1 MAVITITRE
10 MATGGR
16 KLGRLLARILDYQYV
31 DKSLFQKIAE
41 DLNVSEKTLESFERS
56 REYHISNTFARAFST
71 SYIERIVGYDK
82 SVVEE
87 EEYQK
92 SLRNLILE
100 TAREDNVVII
110 GRAAHFFLKDMKNCY
125 YIRLVAPMDWKKKYT
140 LENYKI
146 RPDRVQKFIEKR
158 DDKDILY
165 SIRSS
170 LPHLEINGPNT
181 IIGVLPDGRMIN
193 VCDSKKLRP
202 VVIGKNDDL
211 VVIKAFFN
219 DFLTV
224 NFTAAV
230 NIE

>member
-16 KLGRLLARILDYQYV
+16 KLGRLLAKRLDYHYV

-41 DLNVSEKTLESFERS
+41 DLNVSERTLESFEKS
-56 REYHISNTFARAFST
+56 REYYISNTFAKAFST

-92 SLRNLILE
+92 SLGNLILG

-110 GRAAHFFLKDMKNCY
+110 GRAAYFFLKDMKNCFH
-125 YIRLVAPMDWKKKYT
+125 IRLVAPMDWKKKYA

-146 RPDRVQKFIEKR
+146 SPDHVRKFIEKR
-158 DDKDILY
+158 DRNLQWFLR
-165 SIRSS
+165 SICGAGFDDS
-170 LPHLEINGPNT
+170 LLFHLTLNMSRIP
-181 IIGVLPDGRMIN
+181 
-193 VCDSKKLRP
+193 
-202 VVIGKNDDL
+202 
-211 VVIKAFFN
+211 
-219 DFLTV
+219 
-224 NFTAAV
+224 
-230 NIE
+230 IEKSVELIMSVANLSD

>member
-16 KLGRLLARILDYQYV
+16 KLGRLLARRLDYQYV

-41 DLNVSEKTLESFERS
+41 DLNVSERTLESFEKS
-56 REYHISNTFARAFST
+56 REYHISNTFAKVFST

-110 GRAAHFFLKDMKNCY
+110 GRAAYFFLKDMKNCY
-125 YIRLVAPMDWKKKYT
+125 HIRLVAPMDWRKKYA

-158 DDKDILY
+158 DRNLHWFRR
-165 SIRSS
+165 SICGVGFDNS
-170 LPHLEINGPNT
+170 LLFHLTLNMSRTPIE
-181 IIGVLPDGRMIN
+181 
-193 VCDSKKLRP
+193 
-202 VVIGKNDDL
+202 
-211 VVIKAFFN
+211 KAVELIMSVAN
-219 DFLTV
+219 LSG
-224 NFTAAV
+224 
-230 NIE
+230 

>member
-16 KLGRLLARILDYQYV
+16 KLGRLLAKRLDYHYV

-41 DLNVSEKTLESFERS
+41 DLNVSERTLESFERS
-56 REYHISNTFARAFST
+56 REYHISNTFAKVFST

-92 SLRNLILE
+92 SLGNLILG

-110 GRAAHFFLKDMKNCY
+110 GRAAYFFLKDMKNCFH
-125 YIRLVAPMDWKKKYT
+125 IRLVAPMDWKKKYA

-146 RPDRVQKFIEKR
+146 SPDHVRKFIEKR
-158 DDKDILY
+158 DRNLQWFRR
-165 SIRSS
+165 SICGAGFDDS
-170 LPHLEINGPNT
+170 LLFHLTLNMSRIP
-181 IIGVLPDGRMIN
+181 
-193 VCDSKKLRP
+193 
-202 VVIGKNDDL
+202 
-211 VVIKAFFN
+211 
-219 DFLTV
+219 
-224 NFTAAV
+224 
-230 NIE
+230 IEKSVELIMSVANLSD

>member
-16 KLGRLLARILDYQYV
+16 KLGRLLAKRLDYQYV

-41 DLNVSEKTLESFERS
+41 DLNVSERTLESFEKS
-56 REYHISNTFARAFST
+56 REYHISNTFSKAFST

-92 SLRNLILE
+92 SLGNLILE

-110 GRAAHFFLKDMKNCY
+110 GRAAYFFLKDMKNCY
-125 YIRLVAPMDWKKKYT
+125 HIRLVAPIDWRKKFA

-146 RPDRVQKFIEKR
+146 RSDRVQEFIEKR
-158 DDKDILY
+158 DRNLHWFRR
-165 SIRSS
+165 SICGVGFDDS
-170 LPHLEINGPNT
+170 LWFHLTLNMSRTSIE
-181 IIGVLPDGRMIN
+181 
-193 VCDSKKLRP
+193 
-202 VVIGKNDDL
+202 
-211 VVIKAFFN
+211 KAVELIMCGAN
-219 DFLTV
+219 LSG
-224 NFTAAV
+224 
-230 NIE
+230 

>member
-92 SLRNLILE
+92 SLGNLILE

-110 GRAAHFFLKDMKNCY
+110 GRAAYFFLKEMKNCY
-125 YIRLVAPMDWKKKYT
+125 YIRLVAPMDWKKKYA

-146 RPDRVQKFIEKR
+146 RPDRVHKFIEKR
-158 DDKDILY
+158 DRNLQWFRR
-165 SIRSS
+165 SICGAGFDDS
-170 LPHLEINGPNT
+170 LLFHLTLNMSRIPIEKAVELIMS
-181 IIGVLPDGRMIN
+181 VA
-193 VCDSKKLRP
+193 KLS
-202 VVIGKNDDL
+202 G
-211 VVIKAFFN
+211 
-219 DFLTV
+219 
-224 NFTAAV
+224 
-230 NIE
+230 

>member
-16 KLGRLLARILDYQYV
+16 KLGRLLARRLDYQYV

-41 DLNVSEKTLESFERS
+41 DLNVSERTLESFEKS
-56 REYHISNTFARAFST
+56 RGYHISNTFAKVFST

-92 SLRNLILE
+92 SLGNLILG

-110 GRAAHFFLKDMKNCY
+110 GRAAYFFLKDMKNCY
-125 YIRLVAPMDWKKKYT
+125 HIRLVAPMDWKKKYA

-146 RPDRVQKFIEKR
+146 SPDRVQKFIEKR
-158 DDKDILY
+158 DGNLQWFRR
-165 SIRSS
+165 SICGMRFDDSLWFHLTLNMSRTPIEKAVELIMSVANLSS
-170 LPHLEINGPNT
+170 
-181 IIGVLPDGRMIN
+181 
-193 VCDSKKLRP
+193 
-202 VVIGKNDDL
+202 
-211 VVIKAFFN
+211 
-219 DFLTV
+219 
-224 NFTAAV
+224 
-230 NIE
+230 